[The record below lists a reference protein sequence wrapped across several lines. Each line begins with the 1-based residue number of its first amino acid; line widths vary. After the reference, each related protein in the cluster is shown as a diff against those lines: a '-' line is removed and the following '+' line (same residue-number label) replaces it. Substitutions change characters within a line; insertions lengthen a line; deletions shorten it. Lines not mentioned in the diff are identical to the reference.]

1 MRYPSPTKFQIVSM
15 VLKLGGDHDRRIYEQ
30 AESVNTYID
39 ARNPRLLVLEYRWA
53 LPKLCLVAVK
63 S

>member
-1 MRYPSPTKFQIVSM
+1 M
-15 VLKLGGDHDRRIYEQ
+15 VRMALKLGSDHDRRIYEQ
-30 AESVNTYID
+30 AESVNTFID
-39 ARNPRLLVLEYRWA
+39 ARNPRRLVLEYRWA